1 MKARKGIILAGGS
14 GTRLS
19 PVTRAVSKQLLPV
32 FDKPMIYYPL
42 ATLMQA
48 GLKDIL
54 LISTPSEV
62 GNYESLLGDGSNWGI
77 NITYNIQPSPDGLAQ
92 ALIIA
97 ENFLDGSP
105 SALILGDNIFYGNE
119 ITGKLSSANVQTGAT
134 IFTYHVNDPSRY
146 GVAEFDKNN
155 KVISIEEKPQ
165 KPKSNYAITGLY
177 FYDELAPE
185 YAKNIQKSSRGEL
198 EITDLNNI
206 YLNKS
211 ELNIIKMGR
220 GYSWFDAGTFR
231 SLLEAQQFV
240 HIIEKRQGLK
250 ISCPE
255 EIAFRNNWISAEQLI
270 NLAQPLKQNSYGR
283 YLINI
288 IHDEDR

>member
-77 NITYNIQPSPDGLAQ
+77 NITYEIQPSPDGLAQ

-220 GYSWFDAGTFR
+220 GYSWFDAGTFQ

-270 NLAQPLKQNSYGR
+270 NLAQPLKQNSYGE

-288 IHDEDR
+288 IHDEDK

>member
-54 LISTPSEV
+54 LISTPSQV

-270 NLAQPLKQNSYGR
+270 NLAQPLKQNSYGK